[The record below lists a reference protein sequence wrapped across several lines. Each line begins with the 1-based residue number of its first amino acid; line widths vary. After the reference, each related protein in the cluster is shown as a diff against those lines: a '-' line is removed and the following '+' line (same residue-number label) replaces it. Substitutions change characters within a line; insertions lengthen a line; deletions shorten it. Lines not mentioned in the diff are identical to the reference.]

1 MWELT
6 IHIAI
11 IINLAHCILTI
22 CKYAGVVPLEEEEST
37 SNSAGC
43 VKSVSVHSQ
52 SSQELPD
59 LPPVERAQSELSQDS
74 QVERSQ
80 CDPDDPVAA
89 TDVDSAWS
97 HADTLL
103 LIETYRQ
110 FRGQRDGCV
119 QQTVRT
125 P

>member
-22 CKYAGVVPLEEEEST
+22 CKYAGVIPLEEEESA

-52 SSQELPD
+52 SSQELPECHGLD
-59 LPPVERAQSELSQDS
+59 VHRDTYVVEVTSVSS
-74 QVERSQ
+74 
-80 CDPDDPVAA
+80 
-89 TDVDSAWS
+89 
-97 HADTLL
+97 
-103 LIETYRQ
+103 
-110 FRGQRDGCV
+110 RG
-119 QQTVRT
+119 
-125 P
+125 